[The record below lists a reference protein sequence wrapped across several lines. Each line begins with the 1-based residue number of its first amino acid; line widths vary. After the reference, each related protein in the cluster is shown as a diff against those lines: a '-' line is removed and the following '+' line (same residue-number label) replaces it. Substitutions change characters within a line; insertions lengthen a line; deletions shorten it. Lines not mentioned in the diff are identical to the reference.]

1 MRRGTEPQPE
11 PSGARLPHLV
21 RLTGREQQLA
31 RLVCDGRSNQEIADD
46 AGLSLQMV
54 KKHLYAIF
62 RKLEVTS
69 RSQLMA
75 LMQ

>member
-1 MRRGTEPQPE
+1 
-11 PSGARLPHLV
+11 LV